1 MLSCFVALKWIS
13 SRPDGGEV
21 VGATGDGTNDA
32 PALKTADV
40 GLSMGLSGTD
50 VAKDASD
57 IGTYDHAQINAFGG
71 GGDPDLATNK
81 SENGGPTSHTGDMT

>member
-1 MLSCFVALKWIS
+1 MFSCTMIICRYIVVTFLSQWVA

-57 IGTYDHAQINAFGG
+57 IGEYDG
-71 GGDPDLATNK
+71 
-81 SENGGPTSHTGDMT
+81 

>member
-1 MLSCFVALKWIS
+1 M
-13 SRPDGGEV
+13 

-57 IGTYDHAQINAFGG
+57 IGMPVALLPHPRSVI
-71 GGDPDLATNK
+71 LASVK
-81 SENGGPTSHTGDMT
+81 ISESADSVVSSLMLCSPSCARPTIEVYM

>member
-1 MLSCFVALKWIS
+1 M
-13 SRPDGGEV
+13 

-57 IGTYDHAQINAFGG
+57 IGMASNCSAVTLGSGISAPVKKKGPHGNVGK
-71 GGDPDLATNK
+71 LKEVRTLM
-81 SENGGPTSHTGDMT
+81 PTSYKFWPAL

>member
-1 MLSCFVALKWIS
+1 M
-13 SRPDGGEV
+13 

-57 IGTYDHAQINAFGG
+57 IGETEGG
-71 GGDPDLATNK
+71 FVNQARFLDSVILSRRAGQWSGIFWIAMPSRSL
-81 SENGGPTSHTGDMT
+81 P

>member
-1 MLSCFVALKWIS
+1 M
-13 SRPDGGEV
+13 

-57 IGTYDHAQINAFGG
+57 IGTWQ
-71 GGDPDLATNK
+71 
-81 SENGGPTSHTGDMT
+81 

>member
-1 MLSCFVALKWIS
+1 MLCLASSPFICVCVCVCVCFFQWAA

-57 IGTYDHAQINAFGG
+57 IG
-71 GGDPDLATNK
+71 
-81 SENGGPTSHTGDMT
+81 E